1 MAPKRGTSPKPAGP
15 WVNGLGFATFSLA
28 AVALL
33 AAVVLLPAYAD
44 LRDAR
49 HQREL
54 LACRNADLQA
64 QYDAGELV
72 IEAAQTDPTFLTRLA
87 ISQGEFVPVGQ
98 QIIHMPQDSS
108 AVRPDVISPP
118 PTPRPAA
125 PPTWIRHAAGRV
137 SRPDTRRG
145 LLLMA
150 GGLLVVAGLVFTGR
164 FSDADAEPDIDA

>member
-1 MAPKRGTSPKPAGP
+1 MAPKRGTNPEPAGR
-15 WVNGLGFATFSLA
+15 WVNALGFATFSLA

-54 LACRNADLQA
+54 SACRNADLQA

-72 IEAAQTDPTFLTRLA
+72 IEAAQTDPTFMKRLA
-87 ISQGEFVPVGQ
+87 ISQGEFIPSGQ
-98 QIIHMPQDSS
+98 QIVHMPHDSS
-108 AVRPDVISPP
+108 AVRPDVITPP
-118 PTPRPAA
+118 PAPRPAS
-125 PPTWIRHAAGRV
+125 PPAWIRHASGRV

-150 GGLLVVAGLVFTGR
+150 GGLLVVAGLVFAGR
-164 FSDADAEPDIDA
+164 FSDEPDADA